1 MNGLDAGSLQQAAV
15 AAVVVSMMGAIGLR
29 TDPSEFGKTLRH
41 PLPLVLALGVNV
53 GVVPLL
59 TLAAAQFLDLP
70 AGATTGL
77 LICAVSPGG
86 ATGPLFAARA
96 KGQLALAVTT
106 MIGLSMVSVL
116 TAPLTL
122 SLLLG
127 LAVQLD
133 VRRLIL
139 PMMGALVVFQL
150 LPLLA
155 GMAFRRRVPERAERL
170 ARPAGALANGLLLA
184 LILGMLIT
192 RGKVLLEIGGLGIGL
207 SIVLVLC
214 NLGMGAMIVREASS
228 RRSLSMVTGVRNISL
243 ALLLSATYF
252 PDALTQAWILT
263 FGLFTMLVPL
273 GISLMLARRELS

>member
-1 MNGLDAGSLQQAAV
+1 MNGLDAGSLQQIAV
-15 AAVVVSMMGAIGLR
+15 AALVVSMMGAIGLR
-29 TDPSEFGKTLRH
+29 TDPSEFGKTLHH
-41 PLPLVLALGVNV
+41 PLPLVLALVVNV
-53 GVVPLL
+53 VGVPLL
-59 TLAAAQFLDLP
+59 TLAAAHLLNLP
-70 AGATTGL
+70 AEATTGL

-127 LAVQLD
+127 LAVKLD
-133 VRRLIL
+133 VHRLIL
-139 PMMGALVVFQL
+139 PMMGALVAFQL
-150 LPLLA
+150 TPLVA
-155 GMAFRRRVPERAERL
+155 GMAFRHVQPERAAQL
-170 ARPAGALANGLLLA
+170 AKPAGVLANGLLLA

-192 RGKVLLEIGGLGIGL
+192 RGRVLLEIGGLGIAV

-214 NLGMGAMIVREASS
+214 NLGMGGLLAREGSL

-252 PDALTQAWILT
+252 PNAITQAWLLT
-263 FGLFTMLVPL
+263 FALFTMLVPL
-273 GISLMLARRELS
+273 GVSLILARREVG